1 MFITQPY
8 VFSCFKYNALL
19 SIITKY
25 NNAHNK
31 EETQKEKKATKKNVD
46 MHMP

>member
-1 MFITQPY
+1 LFISLN
-8 VFSCFKYNALL
+8 VLSKFSRN
-19 SIITKY
+19 

-31 EETQKEKKATKKNVD
+31 EETQKGKMRQKKNVD